1 MERDLL
7 ELLGVVPLLPLAGAA
22 FLMLFGRRIGEPVA
36 GWIATGL
43 MVVAFL
49 WSLVML
55 IAMVSLPEDARSVT
69 SVAFTWLPVDQ
80 LQVEFGFL
88 ADPLSITWCLLVTG
102 VGSLIFLYSIGYMR
116 GDPNFGRFFTYLS
129 LFAGSMLLL
138 VTGSSYL
145 LTFLGWEGVGLC
157 SYLLIAFWFE
167 RSSAAVAGKK
177 AFVTN
182 RVGDVGFLLAMFI
195 LIAEFG
201 TLDYGATGAAAPGA
215 ANDTVTAVALLLL
228 LAAVGKSA
236 QIPLFPW
243 LTDAMEG
250 PTPVSALIH
259 AATMVTAGVYLIA
272 RAHPFFEASGDAL
285 TVVAW
290 VGVLTALLAGGAAL
304 VQPDIKRVLAY
315 STISQLGYM
324 FLALGVQAYTAAV
337 FMVLMHAFFKGC
349 LFLGAGS
356 VIHGNE
362 ENQDIR
368 IMGRYRRFLPYTA
381 IGMTIAWLAIAGV
394 PPLAGFWA
402 KDEILQSAFLAGDYP
417 VWALGLIAAVFTA
430 MYMTRLIQLVFYGNE
445 RFRDAATAT
454 PAVSGGSD
462 DDGRPGRPSSN
473 ETPLAASTNGD
484 DDAPPVEAAGSVEPE
499 PPGEEIDP
507 ADTPE
512 ALGYDPDFLP
522 TVSFTEATPRAPRL
536 HGHDPHESPVVML
549 VPILVLATLS
559 IFGGLINL
567 PLDGLDF
574 LDQFLEPVFAGVHQ
588 PHPDSFVEGFTLEG
602 IAVVFALVGL
612 GIGLLLYR
620 RGLRNAAEDPIVE
633 HTGRLAPVLGHAY
646 YVDDG
651 QAAFFDGPGRA
662 TAEFLD
668 EDIDQKVI
676 DGGVNGVARL
686 VRGAGEG
693 LRHVQDGLVR
703 RYALGILVGAVAVL
717 LFLLVYVA
725 R

>member
-7 ELLGVVPLLPLAGAA
+7 DWIGVVPLLPLIGAA
-22 FLMLFGRRIGEPVA
+22 VLLLFGKRIGEPVA

-43 MVVAFL
+43 MVLAFV

-55 IAMVSLPEDARSVT
+55 AAILGLPEDARSQT
-69 SVAFTWLPVDQ
+69 SVAFTWLSVDQ
-80 LQVEFGFL
+80 LQVNFGFL
-88 ADPLSITWCLLVTG
+88 ADPLSITWILLVTG
-102 VGSLIFLYSIGYMR
+102 VGSLIFLYSIGYMHR
-116 GDPNFGRFFTYLS
+116 DPNFGRFFAYMS

-167 RSSAAVAGKK
+167 RTSAAVAGKK

-215 ANDTVTAVALLLL
+215 SSGTVTAVALLLL
-228 LAAVGKSA
+228 LAAGGKSA

-259 AATMVTAGVYLIA
+259 AATMVTAGVFLIA
-272 RAHPFFEASGDAL
+272 RAHPFFDASGDAL

-290 VGVLTALLAGGAAL
+290 VGVLTALFAGGAAL
-304 VQPDIKRVLAY
+304 LQPDLKRVLAY

-368 IMGRYRRFLPYTA
+368 IMGRFRRFLPYTA

-394 PPLAGFWA
+394 PPLAGFWS
-402 KDEILQSAFLAGDYP
+402 KDEILESAFIAGDYG
-417 VWALGLIAAVFTA
+417 VWVLGLIAAVFTGL
-430 MYMTRLIQLVFYGNE
+430 YMTRLIQLVFYGNE
-445 RFRDAATAT
+445 RFRGDAV

-462 DDGRPGRPSSN
+462 DDVSA
-473 ETPLAASTNGD
+473 TDAATTATAEQDGQ
-484 DDAPPVEAAGSVEPE
+484 
-499 PPGEEIDP
+499 EIDP
-507 ADTPE
+507 ADRPD
-512 ALGYDPDFLP
+512 ALGYDPAFLP
-522 TVSFTEATPRAPRL
+522 TVDFTEATPRTSRL
-536 HGHDPHESPVVML
+536 DGHDPHESPVIML
-549 VPILVLATLS
+549 IPILALATLS
-559 IFGGLINL
+559 VLGGLINL
-567 PLDGLDF
+567 PLKGLDF
-574 LDQFLEPVFAGVHQ
+574 LDQFLEPVFKGVSQ
-588 PHPDSFVEGFTLEG
+588 PEPDSFVEGLSLEG
-602 IAVVFALVGL
+602 IAVVLALIGI

-620 RGLRNAAEDPIVE
+620 KGLRNAAEDPIRE
-633 HTGRLAPVLGHAY
+633 HTGSVGRFLGHAY

-651 QAAFFDGPGRA
+651 QAAFFGGPGRA

-668 EDIDQKVI
+668 EDVDQKVI
-676 DGGVNGVARL
+676 DGGVNGMAKL
-686 VRGAGEG
+686 VRDAGQG

-703 RYALGILVGAVAVL
+703 RYALGILLGAVAIL